1 LRVVAGV
8 PKETPSGAPRR
19 HVARLARTAR
29 RREGPRGD
37 MAAELSRR
45 RTALAGTTRVLLGS
59 LAPTPRR
66 QAGPAHA
73 AARVS
78 GARGQ
83 SGQLPRAGRRA
94 AHAARPYRPRIQQ
107 SQRPYRPCML
117 QGSRPKVAAGL
128 SLAGGAALAMR
139 MAGGGRTR
147 RSPRAVAAR
156 SERRGKWRLGLRQ
169 GKGVRS

>member
-1 LRVVAGV
+1 MVAGA

-29 RREGPRGD
+29 RREGPQGG

-78 GARGQ
+78 GGRGQ
-83 SGQLPRAGRRA
+83 SGQLPRAGRHA
-94 AHAARPYRPRIQQ
+94 AHAA
-107 SQRPYRPCML
+107 
-117 QGSRPKVAAGL
+117 
-128 SLAGGAALAMR
+128 AGGANAPTAR
-139 MAGGGRTR
+139 ACSRASAPTARACCRARAPRWRPARAWPEAR
-147 RSPRAVAAR
+147 RSPSDGPAAVP
-156 SERRGKWRLGLRQ
+156 
-169 GKGVRS
+169 